1 MGAVEEDLGNRTAWT
16 AHLVVLPLP
25 AHGHVNPML
34 HLAARLAADEGLAVT
49 FVNSEA
55 NGRIMNKI
63 GAGSIRFIE
72 IPDGLP
78 LDADRSGYMIDLA
91 KSVMTK
97 MAGHF
102 HRLIGRLMEES
113 DTEAAPRPTCILAD
127 TCLAPFSIETAVEFG
142 LSHISFWTQSAASF
156 ASLHEITAND
166 YRPLPEGESAIASC
180 YIPQFPLECV
190 LLLLGR
196 DI

>member
-1 MGAVEEDLGNRTAWT
+1 MGEVEEELRNYTTVKA
-16 AHLVVLPLP
+16 AHVVVLPLP
-25 AHGHVNPML
+25 SRGHVNPML

-102 HRLIGRLMEES
+102 HRLIGRLIEES
-113 DTEAAPRPTCILAD
+113 NTGAAPRPTCIIAD
-127 TCLAPFSIETAVEFG
+127 TWLAPFSNETAADFG
-142 LSHISFWTQSAASF
+142 LSHVSFWTQSAASF
-156 ASLHEITAND
+156 LSLHAVTANG
-166 YRPLPEGESAIASC
+166 YRPLPEGESA
-180 YIPQFPLECV
+180 
-190 LLLLGR
+190 G
-196 DI
+196 

>member
-1 MGAVEEDLGNRTAWT
+1 MGEVEEELRNHTIAKA
-16 AHLVVLPLP
+16 AHVVVLPLP
-25 AHGHVNPML
+25 SRGHVNPML
-34 HLAARLAADEGLAVT
+34 HLATRLAAEEGLDVT

-63 GAGSIRFIE
+63 GSGSIRFIE

-102 HRLIGRLMEES
+102 HRLIERLMEES
-113 DTEAAPRPTCILAD
+113 DTGEERVPCPTCIIAD
-127 TCLAPFSIETAVEFG
+127 TWLAPFSIETAANFG
-142 LSHISFWTQSAASF
+142 LSHVSFWTQSAASF
-156 ASLHEITAND
+156 ASLHAVTANG
-166 YRPLPEGESAIASC
+166 YRPLPEGEPTS
-180 YIPQFPLECV
+180 
-190 LLLLGR
+190 
-196 DI
+196 

>member
-1 MGAVEEDLGNRTAWT
+1 MGNVEEELRNRTAWA
-16 AHLVVLPLP
+16 AHVVVLPLP
-25 AHGHVNPML
+25 AHGHMNPML
-34 HLAARLAADEGLAVT
+34 HLATRLAAEEGLDVT

-63 GAGSIRFIE
+63 GASGGSIRFLE

-102 HRLIGRLMEES
+102 HRLIGRLMEEGG
-113 DTEAAPRPTCILAD
+113 AGRPRPTCIVAD
-127 TCLAPFSIETAVEFG
+127 TWLAPFTIEIADTFG

-156 ASLHEITAND
+156 ASLHAITANG
-166 YRPLPEGESAIASC
+166 YCPLPQGE
-180 YIPQFPLECV
+180 
-190 LLLLGR
+190 
-196 DI
+196 